1 MAEYPVLALNVRR
14 ATCCGK
20 WVSVFDPVQTS
31 ICCGP
36 PTNTVAEPDVS
47 SEIEA
52 PMHNSDYYREQADY
66 YRLLAAAAENA
77 AAKQDFLELAATCEE
92 VADEID
98 DCRASG

>member
-1 MAEYPVLALNVRR
+1 
-14 ATCCGK
+14 
-20 WVSVFDPVQTS
+20 
-31 ICCGP
+31 
-36 PTNTVAEPDVS
+36 
-47 SEIEA
+47 
-52 PMHNSDYYREQADY
+52 MHNSDYYREQADY